1 MLMLN
6 VNRLLRHNIIFKTFL
21 SKFTH
26 SLFRNCKN
34 QTLTSIVVKKMFF
47 RVFPFGKNV
56 NKNKYLKNG
65 DKNKSDIYIRNV
77 RLLKTYNF
85 LKIHAV

>member
-1 MLMLN
+1 
-6 VNRLLRHNIIFKTFL
+6 
-21 SKFTH
+21 
-26 SLFRNCKN
+26 
-34 QTLTSIVVKKMFF
+34 MFF